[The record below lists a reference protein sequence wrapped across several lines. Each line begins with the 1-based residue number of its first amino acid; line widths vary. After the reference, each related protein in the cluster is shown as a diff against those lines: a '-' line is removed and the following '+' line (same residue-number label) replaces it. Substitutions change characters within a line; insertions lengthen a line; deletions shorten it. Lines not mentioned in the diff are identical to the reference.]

1 MNAKMSVF
9 KRFLN
14 IVNVLIVNIGILLV
28 LFGVC
33 ELFSFT
39 ALQVT
44 ELFNPGGKLYHPPE
58 YKLAI
63 FKEHLSWFGQYDR
76 DKKQQKFFYRIGLW
90 EPYNVQTATINAQE
104 GTRSSGIPNTSDNP
118 GEHLKTVF
126 CFGGSTMWGEG
137 VKDQY
142 TIPALL
148 NRRDD
153 HSKYQFL
160 NYGIPAYVSTQ
171 EVLRLT
177 LLLTQGKRPDVVLFY
192 DGINDSFA
200 TFSEAP
206 GFEQGYG
213 RQRRTMA
220 RETPMLLLHL
230 IKKTSMY
237 KLLTFLRTRVFTGAT
252 EQTGE
257 YVLTEDDEQRLDEA
271 VRVYLNNI
279 AHVKKLGE
287 VYGFDTWFFLQP
299 CLLTGYEYEAGVVT
313 EQEQYLFTTSN
324 PRLRKF
330 VRVFY
335 EKVRNEEMV
344 RDLSEVFIRQ
354 NQSNNYY
361 DTVHLGPEANEV
373 VAQEI
378 YNMLP

>member
-1 MNAKMSVF
+1 
-9 KRFLN
+9 
-14 IVNVLIVNIGILLV
+14 
-28 LFGVC
+28 
-33 ELFSFT
+33 
-39 ALQVT
+39 
-44 ELFNPGGKLYHPPE
+44 
-58 YKLAI
+58 
-63 FKEHLSWFGQYDR
+63 
-76 DKKQQKFFYRIGLW
+76 
-90 EPYNVQTATINAQE
+90 
-104 GTRSSGIPNTSDNP
+104 
-118 GEHLKTVF
+118 
-126 CFGGSTMWGEG
+126 
-137 VKDQY
+137 
-142 TIPALL
+142 
-148 NRRDD
+148 
-153 HSKYQFL
+153 
-160 NYGIPAYVSTQ
+160 
-171 EVLRLT
+171 
-177 LLLTQGKRPDVVLFY
+177 
-192 DGINDSFA
+192 
-200 TFSEAP
+200 
-206 GFEQGYG
+206 
-213 RQRRTMA
+213 
-220 RETPMLLLHL
+220 
-230 IKKTSMY
+230 MY

-361 DTVHLGPEANEV
+361 DTDHLGPEANEV